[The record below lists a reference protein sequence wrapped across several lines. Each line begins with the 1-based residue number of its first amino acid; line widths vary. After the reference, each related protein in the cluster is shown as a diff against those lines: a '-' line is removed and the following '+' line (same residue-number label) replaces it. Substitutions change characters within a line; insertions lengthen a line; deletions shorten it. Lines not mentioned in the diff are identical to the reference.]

1 MSSEIWD
8 VILLGE
14 QNSGFFLS
22 TMYEQLYT
30 MKMSASTTFYDIVKN
45 NIKWI
50 NSESI
55 ENIAWST
62 DGKINM
68 KYISINDRTTRLM
81 DVCFDEKSKTKI
93 CGNKIYIK
101 LFYKTS
107 DIGKQIIGPIMGI
120 PIYTFTTTPDGHWFK
135 IKYNQNKTYSFI
147 KIVEKTGEKRPR
159 EPTNYRDTPEGK
171 LWSYAL
177 EFYNDG
183 IFKIG
188 TEKEFIIKT
197 INDKYVIYTKKGELL
212 VGIRTGSHGL
222 NEKSSWKYLGVGNLT
237 YNYLIK
243 TTKFIPKEKVDVIDY
258 ENAKFGLIGATPFL
272 HSFSNK
278 GRIVANE
285 KYYSPNK
292 KYYAIFVSSYGLYV
306 KDASNNTMIS
316 IELKGSSSIEIYNTS
331 FLNYILFDRA
341 REIGKAKKIPLSDG
355 AGKNFIL
362 AVTDLGELIC
372 INLATGIIE
381 IDFGKKIDLNKA
393 FDLTPSNQTSDNIG
407 IEFTKSSSDK
417 EKLWN
422 SLEPILDVYYYN
434 TTNEK
439 VTEKQLPKPPISCPL
454 FLPKNNDGKYLAF
467 SARGNEPKITDK
479 RNEASPLYILPT
491 EKEITKMAKTGRT
504 SVNGNPI
511 YTLVPAQY
519 DIKRVNHGGEIVY
532 GTINEDVTI
541 SQDKIKGAWNTWPST
556 SDEIKTHIPK
566 WECLDWLN

>member
-30 MKMSASTTFYDIVKN
+30 MKMSAATTFYDIVKN

-62 DGKINM
+62 DGGINM
-68 KYISINDRTTRLM
+68 KNISINDRTTRLI
-81 DVCFDEKSKTKI
+81 DVCVDEKSITKI

-107 DIGKQIIGPIMGI
+107 DIGKQIIGPIIGI

-135 IKYNQNKTYSFI
+135 IKHNQNKTYSFI
-147 KIVEKTGEKRPR
+147 KIVEKPGEKRPR
-159 EPTNYRDTPEGK
+159 EPTWMDSEGK
-171 LWSYAL
+171 WFSYAL

-197 INDKYVIYTKKGELL
+197 NNDKYVIYTKKGELL

-222 NEKSSWKYLGVGNLT
+222 PNLT
-237 YNYLIK
+237 YNYLIH

-372 INLATGIIE
+372 IDLATGIIE

-407 IEFTKSSSDK
+407 IDFTKSSSDK

-422 SLEPILDVYYYN
+422 SLEPILDEYN
-434 TTNEK
+434 YQTTGEK
-439 VTEKQLPKPPISCPL
+439 PTEKQLPKPPISCPL

-467 SARGNEPKITDK
+467 HASDREPKITDK

-491 EKEITKMAKTGRT
+491 QKEKSKWANTGRT
-504 SVNGNPI
+504 SVSGNPI
-511 YTLVPAQY
+511 SIMVPGQY

-532 GTINEDVTI
+532 GTINEDVII
-541 SQDKIKGAWNTWPST
+541 SQDKIQGYHKTYPST

-566 WECLDWLN
+566 WECLDWLH